1 MSLKLVEH
9 MIHFM
14 YTIFSKHVIAIQKV
28 YPADFAVHAKLSYH
42 ADHADHA
49 DCADYTDQW
58 SWGSEC
64 DVPVPGIPGTKNF
77 NLVGVGTGIET
88 NWYQKKVSEPVSEKF
103 GLGGKV

>member
-1 MSLKLVEH
+1 MLYHMAKKLHPDVIIQVVKMSLKLVEH

-49 DCADYTDQW
+49 DCADYTDQ
-58 SWGSEC
+58 
-64 DVPVPGIPGTKNF
+64 
-77 NLVGVGTGIET
+77 
-88 NWYQKKVSEPVSEKF
+88 
-103 GLGGKV
+103 